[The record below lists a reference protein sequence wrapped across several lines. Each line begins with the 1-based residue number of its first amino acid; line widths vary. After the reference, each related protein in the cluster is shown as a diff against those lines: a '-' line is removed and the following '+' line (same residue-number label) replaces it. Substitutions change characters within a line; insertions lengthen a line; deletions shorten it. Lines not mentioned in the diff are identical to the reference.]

1 MVHIAIC
8 DDNPGIVKYVYNL
21 VQAYLD
27 KHKIIGKIVMYTN
40 AETLVFDVQEDT
52 YYDVIFLD
60 IEMDKLNGMDAASQI
75 RKSDSGCLII
85 FLTSHLEYAVDAF
98 EISAFR
104 YIPKTQIEDR
114 LENDLAAA
122 LQEIQENKQKYYIS
136 HSHKSLEKIYYKDIL
151 YIQKHGKNAV
161 IYTRNQAIVKI
172 RKTLSDLFL
181 ELNSDEF
188 IFTDRG
194 CIVNIIHIMKIED
207 DMIFLRNGEK
217 IYISKS
223 NVKTVKLK
231 TAMYWSDR
239 L

>member
-8 DDNPGIVKYVYNL
+8 DDNLSIVKYVYNR

-27 KHKIIGKIVMYTN
+27 NHKIIGKVVMYTN
-40 AETLVFDVQEDT
+40 AETLVFDVQGDT
-52 YYDVIFLD
+52 YYDLIFLD
-60 IEMDKLNGMDAASQI
+60 IEMDKLNGMDAAAQI
-75 RKSDSGCLII
+75 RKFDSGCLII

-98 EISAFR
+98 ELSAFR
-104 YIPKTQIEDR
+104 YIPKAQIENR
-114 LENDLAAA
+114 MENDLAAA

-136 HSHKSLEKIYYKDIL
+136 HSHKSLEKIYYHDIL

-161 IYTRNQAIVKI
+161 IFTRKQAIVKI

-207 DMIFLRNGEK
+207 DLIFLRNGEK